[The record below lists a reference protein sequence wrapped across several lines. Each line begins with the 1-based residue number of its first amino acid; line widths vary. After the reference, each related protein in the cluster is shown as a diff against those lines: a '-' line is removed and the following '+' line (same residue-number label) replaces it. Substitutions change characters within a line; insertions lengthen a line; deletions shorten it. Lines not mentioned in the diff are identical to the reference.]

1 MPQKVQTARRSG
13 PSASL
18 GRFAVRAQRLGSFP
32 IVGIGAS
39 AGGLEAFGALLAA
52 LPAHP
57 GVAFVFIQHL
67 DPKHQSLLP
76 EILSRPTRMEVR
88 EAQEGM
94 RVRPDHV
101 YIIPPN
107 TNLTISRGTLRVL
120 PRSTTRGQHLPVDLF
135 LRSLAEDQKNKA
147 IGVILSGTASDGAL
161 GLKAIK
167 AEGGI
172 AFAQDEQSAKYD
184 GMPRSAVEAGVV
196 DFVLPPKGIARELE
210 RFGRHP
216 YLTSLKAAASE
227 EILPENRDSL
237 AEIFQLLHKAF
248 DTDFT
253 EYKDTTIRRRIKRR
267 MVLRKVEEL
276 HAYVQFLR
284 EHPDEVEALYY
295 DILINVTSFMRDPGT
310 FDALRVKVFP
320 AILGSHGQ
328 DAPLRIWVPGCA
340 TGEEAYSIAIC
351 LLEFLGTKGVAPP
364 IQIFGTD
371 VSQSAIQKART
382 GTYLEN
388 IALDVSPDRLR
399 RFFVQVKGGGY
410 QISKSVRD
418 LCVFAQH
425 DMIKDA
431 PFSRLDLVSC
441 RNLLIYLGPVLQRK
455 ILPMFHY
462 ALQPH
467 GFLMLGSSETV
478 GSFTHQFH
486 LVDKKNKIYA
496 KKETVTR
503 PRLDFPL
510 VHGALDRVAGVD
522 RGSGSEARPG
532 FDPLKEA
539 DRIVHAHYA
548 PPGVLLNDEMEVLQF
563 RGHTSDYLEPAP
575 GAARFDVMSMAREG
589 LLPDLRGAIHEARK
603 RSAPVRREGIRVK
616 AGDRFKLVHLSVHP
630 IRAPHRAGQFF
641 LVLFEEPAASPAE
654 AQDKRRPVPRA
665 AGKAG
670 TVRDRRESEGLRREL
685 AAAKDYLQS
694 SVEAQQAT
702 NEELKAA
709 NEEILSSNEELQS
722 TNEELETAKEELQ
735 SGNEELTTLNE
746 ELQNRNLELSQVN
759 NDILNLL
766 NSINIPVVMLGP
778 DLRIRRFTP
787 QAEKVLNLIP
797 GDMGRPITDIRLNI
811 NLPDLDELLLQTID
825 TVSDRH
831 LEVQDKQGRWYSLWI
846 RPYKTSDNKI
856 DGAILVFVDIH
867 PFKVQTAEL
876 ASAKTELEA
885 EVADHE
891 RAEEALRKAHEG
903 LELRVQERTAQLREV
918 SARVTRLQDDERR
931 RLAQELHDTTGQN
944 LVALKMNLGAVQ
956 ESPIRLDPKTRKT
969 LAESQELAEQCI
981 REVRTLSYLLHPP
994 LLDERGLAS
1003 ALRVY
1008 AEGFSERSGV
1018 SLDMENLEEFGR
1030 LPQELEIAVFR
1041 LAQECLTNIHRHS
1054 GSATARVR
1062 LEKTDSEVRLEVSD
1076 AGHGFSAGPPRD
1088 MEERGIGIRAM
1099 RERAR
1104 QLGGRLEIDSGPS
1117 GTRVLAVLPL
1127 PRTPS

>member
-1 MPQKVQTARRSG
+1 
-13 PSASL
+13 
-18 GRFAVRAQRLGSFP
+18 
-32 IVGIGAS
+32 
-39 AGGLEAFGALLAA
+39 
-52 LPAHP
+52 
-57 GVAFVFIQHL
+57 
-67 DPKHQSLLP
+67 
-76 EILSRPTRMEVR
+76 
-88 EAQEGM
+88 
-94 RVRPDHV
+94 
-101 YIIPPN
+101 
-107 TNLTISRGTLRVL
+107 
-120 PRSTTRGQHLPVDLF
+120 
-135 LRSLAEDQKNKA
+135 
-147 IGVILSGTASDGAL
+147 
-161 GLKAIK
+161 
-167 AEGGI
+167 
-172 AFAQDEQSAKYD
+172 
-184 GMPRSAVEAGVV
+184 
-196 DFVLPPKGIARELE
+196 
-210 RFGRHP
+210 
-216 YLTSLKAAASE
+216 
-227 EILPENRDSL
+227 
-237 AEIFQLLHKAF
+237 
-248 DTDFT
+248 
-253 EYKDTTIRRRIKRR
+253 
-267 MVLRKVEEL
+267 
-276 HAYVQFLR
+276 
-284 EHPDEVEALYY
+284 
-295 DILINVTSFMRDPGT
+295 
-310 FDALRVKVFP
+310 
-320 AILGSHGQ
+320 
-328 DAPLRIWVPGCA
+328 
-340 TGEEAYSIAIC
+340 
-351 LLEFLGTKGVAPP
+351 
-364 IQIFGTD
+364 
-371 VSQSAIQKART
+371 
-382 GTYLEN
+382 
-388 IALDVSPDRLR
+388 
-399 RFFVQVKGGGY
+399 
-410 QISKSVRD
+410 
-418 LCVFAQH
+418 
-425 DMIKDA
+425 
-431 PFSRLDLVSC
+431 
-441 RNLLIYLGPVLQRK
+441 
-455 ILPMFHY
+455 
-462 ALQPH
+462 
-467 GFLMLGSSETV
+467 
-478 GSFTHQFH
+478 
-486 LVDKKNKIYA
+486 
-496 KKETVTR
+496 
-503 PRLDFPL
+503 
-510 VHGALDRVAGVD
+510 
-522 RGSGSEARPG
+522 
-532 FDPLKEA
+532 
-539 DRIVHAHYA
+539 
-548 PPGVLLNDEMEVLQF
+548 PGVLLNDEMEVLQF

-575 GAARFDVMSMAREG
+575 GAASFNVMNMAREG

-603 RSAPVRREGIRVK
+603 GRAPVRREGIRVK
-616 AGDRFKLVHLSVHP
+616 AGDRFKTVHLNVYA
-630 IRAPHRAGQFF
+630 IRSPRRAGQFF
-641 LVLFEEPAASPAE
+641 LVLFEEPVASPAE
-654 AQDKRRPVPRA
+654 ARDMRRPVPRA

-670 TVRDRRESEGLRREL
+670 TVRERRESEGLRREL
-685 AAAKDYLQS
+685 AATKDYLQS

-722 TNEELETAKEELQ
+722 T
-735 SGNEELTTLNE
+735 NEELTTLNE

-856 DGAILVFVDIH
+856 DGAILALVDIH
-867 PFKVQTAEL
+867 PFKVQTVEL
-876 ASAKTELEA
+876 ASAKTKLEA
-885 EVADHE
+885 EIADHE